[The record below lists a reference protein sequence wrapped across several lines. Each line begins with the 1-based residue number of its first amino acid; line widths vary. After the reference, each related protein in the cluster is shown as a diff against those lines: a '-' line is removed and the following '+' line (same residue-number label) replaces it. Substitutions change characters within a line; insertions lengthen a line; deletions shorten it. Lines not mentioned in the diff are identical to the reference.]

1 MTTIPDNVTTRVG
14 IRELKA
20 RLSHYLDRAASGES
34 IVITDRGKAKA
45 ELRALSPVDR
55 RIEQGIEEGWI
66 RPGRGGTPQIPTR
79 RYKGR
84 MTIAEAMA
92 EDREE

>member
-1 MTTIPDNVTTRVG
+1 VG

-20 RLSHYLDRAASGES
+20 KLSHYLDRAAAGET
-34 IVITDRGKAKA
+34 IVVTDRGRAKA
-45 ELRALSPVDR
+45 ELRALSVDS
-55 RIEQGIEEGWI
+55 RIQQGIEEGWI
-66 RPGRGGTPQIPTR
+66 RPGQGMPEIPAR
-79 RYKGR
+79 RYAGR

>member
-1 MTTIPDNVTTRVG
+1 MTTILDTVTTRVG

-20 RLSHYLDRAASGES
+20 KLSHYLDRAEAGET
-34 IVITDRGKAKA
+34 IVVTHRGRAKV
-45 ELRALSPVDR
+45 EIRNLSVEE
-55 RIEQGIEEGWI
+55 RIQQGIAEGWI
-66 RPGRGGTPQIPTR
+66 RPGRAGGLSLRERPR
-79 RYKGR
+79 FKGR

>member
-1 MTTIPDNVTTRVG
+1 MPDTVTTRVS

-20 RLSHYLDRAASGES
+20 KLSHYLDRAANGE
-34 IVITDRGKAKA
+34 IVIVTVHGKAKA
-45 ELRALSPVDR
+45 ELRELSVEG
-55 RIEQGIEEGWI
+55 RIQQGIEEGWI
-66 RPGRGGTPQIPTR
+66 RPGRPGPLAGKARPTKGA
-79 RYKGR
+79 KGR

>member
-1 MTTIPDNVTTRVG
+1 MCGNVTTRVG

-20 RLSHYLDRAASGES
+20 KLSHYLDRAAAGET
-34 IVITDRGKAKA
+34 IVVTDRGRAKV
-45 ELRALSPVDR
+45 EIRALSVEE
-55 RIEQGIEEGWI
+55 RIQQGIEEGWI
-66 RPGRGGTPQIPTR
+66 RPGRGGRPYREPLR
-79 RYKGR
+79 LKGR

>member
-1 MTTIPDNVTTRVG
+1 VG

-20 RLSHYLDRAASGES
+20 RLSHYLERAALGET
-34 IVITDRGKAKA
+34 IVVTDRGRAKA
-45 ELRALSPVDR
+45 EIRGLSVEQ
-55 RIEQGIEEGWI
+55 RIQTGIEEGWI
-66 RPGRGGTPQIPTR
+66 RPGRPGGVADRERPR
-79 RYKGR
+79 FEAR